1 MGTMSYTEKIII
13 EGYSV
18 LFENL
23 SDVCKTALIN
33 HLSETMKTSKK
44 KQGSENGFILS
55 FGKWEGT
62 EQTTEEIKTEIKNNR
77 NFARKDLIF

>member
-1 MGTMSYTEKIII
+1 MRTTNHTEKIII

-23 SDVCKTALIN
+23 SDVCKAALIE

-44 KQGSENGFILS
+44 KQKTENGFVLS
-55 FGKWEGT
+55 FNKWEGS
-62 EQTTEEIKTEIKNNR
+62 EQTTDEIKAEIKNNR
-77 NFARKDLIF
+77 SFARKNR